1 MPRSLVAAVTIGLT
15 EPMTWEDGNAY
26 LEEMAPG
33 VHAFVQ
39 PDGGWMVNNCGVVVD
54 GSGDAVVVDT
64 TSTEQRNRA
73 FLAEVAGLTDRD
85 PRLAVNTH
93 SHPDHT
99 YGNGFLPATTTIVG
113 HRLCREGV
121 LRAGLAATQ
130 ELPADYGDLVVRP
143 PDLTV
148 DGDVTLHLGD
158 LPVELTVLGPAHTT
172 HDLGVWLP
180 EQRALFAG
188 DLAFAGG
195 HPIFLDGSMLGF
207 RRATQRMR
215 ELAPEVLLPGHG
227 PVRRGE
233 QILELLDRQE
243 QYVDWIAAV
252 AAESYAAGLTPLEAA
267 QKALASGDHP
277 SVDWPERERVV
288 CNLHRAYAETTDYV
302 APVRLSIPSLWPEM
316 VALNGGRPIET
327 HA

>member
-1 MPRSLVAAVTIGLT
+1 MN
-15 EPMTWEDGNAY
+15 WEDGASY

-54 GSGDAVVVDT
+54 GSGDAVLVDT
-64 TSTEQRNRA
+64 TSTEKRNRA
-73 FLAEVAGLTDRD
+73 LLAEVEKVSGGG

-99 YGNGFLPATTTIVG
+99 YGNGFLPPTTTIIG
-113 HRLCREGV
+113 HHLCREGV
-121 LRAGLAATQ
+121 LRAGLAATK

-143 PDLTV
+143 PDVTV
-148 DGDVTLHLGD
+148 DSDVTLHLAD
-158 LPVELTVLGPAHTT
+158 RSVELRVLGPAHTS
-172 HDLGVWLP
+172 HDIGVWLP

-195 HPIFLDGSMLGF
+195 HPIFLDGSMTGF
-207 RRATQRMR
+207 KEATQRMR
-215 ELAPEVLLPGHG
+215 ALAPEVLLPGHG

-233 QILELLDRQE
+233 EVAELLDRQE
-243 QYVDWIAAV
+243 QYVDWIAAI
-252 AAESYAAGLTPLEAA
+252 ATESYAAGLTPLEAA
-267 QKALASGDHP
+267 QKALQDSPYAA
-277 SVDWPERERVV
+277 WPESERVV
-288 CNLHRAYAETTDYV
+288 CNLHRAYAETTDYD
-302 APVRLSIPSLWPEM
+302 AGHPLNIPHLWPEM
-316 VALNGGRPIET
+316 VALNGGPIVS